1 MLIKIIS
8 GKDSVWPYSFR
19 FIDSVSINL
28 FYLLAELSFF
38 FRGQG
43 RSKIG
48 CGVSAWEISFTDF
61 SPKTTKRSTQSKI
74 PKRFKDYTLLSFLHC
89 YTFCSASQTTATTST
104 SKESITSF
112 LNVPNSRDSSGS
124 VSKDQK

>member
-89 YTFCSASQTTATTST
+89 YTFCSASQTTTTSIST
-104 SKESITSF
+104 ESITSF